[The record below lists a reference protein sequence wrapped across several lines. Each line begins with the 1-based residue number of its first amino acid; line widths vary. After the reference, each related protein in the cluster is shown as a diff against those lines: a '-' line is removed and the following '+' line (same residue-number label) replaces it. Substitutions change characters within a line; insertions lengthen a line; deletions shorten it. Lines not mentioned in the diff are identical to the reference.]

1 MSRLLR
7 ITSRNFDDEVI
18 RCERPVLVEF
28 SGSWCVPS
36 QQQKTL
42 LERLAEECD
51 GEYKVGNI
59 NVDQNPKVASK
70 YYIMGCPTLILF
82 NEGQVIQRRVGAQ
95 SMKQL
100 KEMLQIVVTAD
111 PE

>member
-7 ITSRNFDDEVI
+7 ITSRNFDEEVVQ
-18 RCERPVLVEF
+18 CEKPVLVEF

-42 LERLAEECD
+42 LEKLAEECD
-51 GEYKVGNI
+51 GDFKVGNI
-59 NVDQNPKVASK
+59 NVDQNPRMAAR

-82 NEGQVIQRRVGAQ
+82 KEGEVIQRRVGAQ

-100 KEMLQIVVTAD
+100 REMLDVLL
-111 PE
+111 

>member
-1 MSRLLR
+1 MSRLLQ
-7 ITSRNFDDEVI
+7 ITSRNFDEEVVQ
-18 RCERPVLVEF
+18 CETPVLVEF

-51 GEYKVGNI
+51 GEFKVGNI
-59 NVDQNPKVASK
+59 NVDQNPRVASQ
-70 YYIMGCPTLILF
+70 YHIMGCPTLILF
-82 NEGQVIQRRVGAQ
+82 NEGKIVQRCVGAQ

-100 KEMLQIVVTAD
+100 REMLRAAL
-111 PE
+111 

>member
-7 ITSRNFDDEVI
+7 ITSLNFDEEVV
-18 RCERPVLVEF
+18 RCERPMLVEF

-42 LERLAEECD
+42 LEKLAEECD
-51 GEYKVGNI
+51 GAFKVGNI
-59 NVDQNPKVASK
+59 NVDQNPKVASH
-70 YYIMGCPTLILF
+70 YHIMGCPTLILF
-82 NEGQVIQRRVGAQ
+82 NEGKIVQRRVGAQ

-100 KEMLQIVVTAD
+100 REMLQVAL
-111 PE
+111 

>member
-7 ITSRNFDDEVI
+7 ITSRNFDEEVL
-18 RCERPVLVEF
+18 RCEKPVLVEF

-36 QQQKTL
+36 QQLKTL
-42 LERLAEECD
+42 LEKLAEECD

-59 NVDQNPKVASK
+59 NVDQNPRVAAR

-82 NEGQVIQRRVGAQ
+82 KEGRIIQRRVGAQ

-100 KEMLQIVVTAD
+100 REILQTALRGKV
-111 PE
+111 

>member
-1 MSRLLR
+1 MSRLLQ
-7 ITSRNFDDEVI
+7 ITSRNFDEEVVQ
-18 RCERPVLVEF
+18 CETPVLVEF

-51 GEYKVGNI
+51 GEFKVGNI
-59 NVDQNPKVASK
+59 NVDQNPRVASQ
-70 YYIMGCPTLILF
+70 YHIMGCPTLILF
-82 NEGQVIQRRVGAQ
+82 NEGKIVQRRVGAQ

-100 KEMLQIVVTAD
+100 REMLRAAL
-111 PE
+111 

>member
-7 ITSRNFDDEVI
+7 ITSHNFDEEVVK
-18 RCERPVLVEF
+18 CKKPVLIEF

-36 QQQKTL
+36 QQQKIL

-51 GEYKVGNI
+51 GEFKFGNI
-59 NVDQNPKVASK
+59 NVDQNPKVTSQ
-70 YYIMGCPTLILF
+70 YQIMGCPTLIMF
-82 NEGQVIQRRVGAQ
+82 NEGKVIQRRVGAQ

-100 KEMLQIVVTAD
+100 KEMLRAAA
-111 PE
+111 PANP